1 VPMQSETSF
10 ETAFANLALAS
21 LQDRSPGLL
30 QYLIGFQV
38 MDSNDEKTQGV
49 GIFGCKIG
57 KELVYLPMFFTN
69 GELKG
74 TELMYL
80 KNQDIFCPNNEAWVT
95 YITNRKPSQFGQPS
109 TKTKKD
115 LAGSGIDFF
124 PFRASPERFGKTSTI
139 TIDFGRFKQD
149 IPVYGSNEQSKK
161 FAAELVAHCNSDIRD
176 GKVSEKAASAL
187 REDRGYTRALCSEL
201 LKNAGLAAKFLG
213 VQGPEKF
220 AALLRKV
227 ADDQAEAAK
236 GPNQDVDDSV
246 KVTILSAKDKDSWL
260 AFDLDEAGKKKLL
273 KGEIVIKDHRD
284 NTSKV
289 YPAAVPVT
297 INSPAPVTGVYDVL
311 LEDGEML
318 ECWVLNSPEGDSC
331 GSNMC
336 CSPITNNKLKT
347 TVAVIPKGKGGCCCL
362 PGAEVFARPK
372 TIDPLRDN
380 IGSLSDVSSMTEGN
394 VYAVVNSRGGSI
406 APFYVVNKFSHDDGR
421 VTFRVIF
428 DLDPND
434 TAINAMEHQ
443 TQLIITTGE
452 FGRIRRL
459 GPATFAIPESA
470 KVIPVSIEA
479 EKKDEHG
486 YKIRNHGYGAY
497 QYWRGDSKP
506 ANIAQIEQ
514 LLLRTGKVLPLKL
527 YSSGTEYQVKT
538 SSVTGKL
545 ASYTEALKELI
556 FNHGIHGEEAE
567 KLLKAGNA
575 RYRIVYAPGYPKMA
589 KQADNSLLNSAP
601 GAPAWNTPPMSN
613 DPYLGVP
620 TGGDMRNE
628 QRITGMSSFDTD
640 PEIYNPD
647 PKLDRSVM
655 DMINQ
660 AAQTGQK
667 EVLDTAMLGGLLK
680 TTDSNGMVDKY
691 ISDLILGMDRV
702 GRILFL
708 FLKYH
713 EKFEDR
719 YGTED
724 MVELEDSLRN
734 TFKALGDLVMFLKQK
749 GAEKS
754 PNEDRTEV
762 KLK

>member
-1 VPMQSETSF
+1 MPLNSETSF

-57 KELVYLPMFFTN
+57 KELVYLPLFFTN

-95 YITNRKPSQFGQPS
+95 YITNRKPSKFGEPS
-109 TKTKKD
+109 QKTKKD

-139 TIDFGRFKQD
+139 TVDLGRFQQD
-149 IPVYGSNEQSKK
+149 IPVYGSNEVSKK
-161 FAAELVAHCNSDIRD
+161 FAAELISRCNSDIRD
-176 GKVSEKAASAL
+176 SKVSEKTASAMC
-187 REDRGYTRALCSEL
+187 EAKSYTRALCSEL
-201 LKNAGLAAKFLG
+201 LKNAKLSNQFLS

-220 AALLRKV
+220 AAILKKV
-227 ADDQAEAAK
+227 ADDKAEANK
-236 GPNQDVDDSV
+236 GPNQEIDDSM
-246 KVTILSAKDKDSWL
+246 KVTILSAKDKDSWQ

-297 INSPAPVTGVYDVL
+297 INSPAPTTGVYDVL

-318 ECWVLNSPEGDSC
+318 ECWLLNSPEGDTYYS
-331 GSNMC
+331 GPC
-336 CSPITNNKLKT
+336 CASTIGNNKVQT
-347 TVAVIPKGKGGCCCL
+347 SVVVISKKGTCVCKGS
-362 PGAEVFARPK
+362 EVFARPK
-372 TIDPLRDN
+372 SIDPLRDN
-380 IGSLSDVSSMTEGN
+380 IGDLSDIGSMSEGN

-406 APFYVVNKFSHDDGR
+406 APFYVVSKFEHDDGR
-421 VTFRVIF
+421 VTFRVIN
-428 DLDPND
+428 DLDPSDSVIND
-434 TAINAMEHQ
+434 IERQ
-443 TQLIITTGE
+443 TQIIVTQGE

-459 GPATFAIPESA
+459 GPATFAVPETA
-470 KVIPVSIEA
+470 KVIPVKV
-479 EKKDEHG
+479 EKEKTDEHG
-486 YKIRNHGYGAY
+486 YKIRTHGYGGF
-497 QYWRGDSKP
+497 QYWRESSRP
-506 ANIAQIEQ
+506 ANIGQIEQ

-538 SSVTGKL
+538 SAVVGKL
-545 ASYTEALKELI
+545 ASYTEALKDLI
-556 FNHGIHGEEAE
+556 YTHGVNGTDAE

-575 RYRIVYAPGYPKMA
+575 RYKIVYASGYPRLS
-589 KQADNSLLNSAP
+589 KQADNGLIQSAP

-613 DPYLGVP
+613 DPYLGIP
-620 TGGDMRNE
+620 MGGDQRNE
-628 QRITGMSSFDTD
+628 QRIQAMSASNTD
-640 PEIYNPD
+640 PEVYNPD
-647 PKLDRSVM
+647 PKLDKSIM

-734 TFKALGDLVMFLKQK
+734 TFKSLGDLVMFLKQK

-754 PNEDRTEV
+754 PGEDRTEV
-762 KLK
+762 KLT